1 MTDNIDKE
9 TANDKAAISNK
20 DHTSDSTHKD
30 NVDKG
35 TVGKGNAAKDSAH
48 KSKADGNKIYQE
60 NAFPTMPTISS
71 DSPWLSA
78 YERYGIA
85 ATIDMPDDNTSLL
98 EVFERNFSRYGQ
110 KPAYICMG
118 AEISFKQLDLYS
130 RQIASYLQ
138 SLGLVKGDKVGVMM
152 PNLLQY
158 PVVALGII
166 RAGMVLVNVNPLY
179 TSRELSHQLHDSGTK
194 ALFIVENFAKT
205 YQEAE
210 DKGQVE
216 HVIVCKIGDMLG
228 TIKGPIVNL
237 VARHVKKMIPAYS
250 LPNSVSFKHALNA
263 VSASH
268 YKRPDLSLSDVAL
281 LQYTGGTTGVAKGAM
296 LSHGNLVANMLQISA
311 LMNSAFEDDVDASD
325 VILTA
330 LPLYHVFS
338 FMVSGM
344 YGMYQ
349 GYAGLLIPNPRDLD
363 GLIKEMGKYKPA
375 FIPAVN
381 TLFNGLINK
390 ESFADL
396 DFSNLKA
403 SIGGGMSVLP
413 SVAKKWHKITG
424 LPIVEGYGLSETS
437 PVVAFNPM
445 TIAEFTNKIG
455 IPASSTDMILIDD
468 EGNQVALGD
477 RGEICVKGP
486 QVMIGYQNRP
496 EETAETFTDDGY
508 LKTGDIGIMDE
519 KGFVKIVD
527 RKKDMI
533 LVSGFNVY
541 PNEIEEAMSEHPA
554 VAECGAI
561 GVPNEDRGEEPK
573 LFVVKKGEVTEQ
585 ELLDFGKKQ
594 LTGYKRPRHIQ
605 FVDELPK
612 SNVGKILR
620 KELRKM
626 EGLE

>member
-1 MTDNIDKE
+1 MTDNINKKTTDNSAA
-9 TANDKAAISNK
+9 TDDKANTTN
-20 DHTSDSTHKD
+20 D
-30 NVDKG
+30 V
-35 TVGKGNAAKDSAH
+35 
-48 KSKADGNKIYQE
+48 YQS
-60 NAFPTMPTISS
+60 NAFPTMPTIDS

-78 YERYGIA
+78 YERYSID
-85 ATIDMPDDNTSLL
+85 ATIEMPEDNTSLL
-98 EVFERNFSRYGQ
+98 DVFERNFSRYGQ

-118 AEISFKQLDLYS
+118 SSITFKQLDLYS

-138 SLGLVKGDKVGVMM
+138 SIGLVAGDKVGVMM
-152 PNLLQY
+152 PNVLQY

-179 TSRELSHQLHDSGTK
+179 TSRELSHQLHDSGAK

-216 HVIVCKIGDMLG
+216 HVVVCTIGDMLG
-228 TIKGPIVNL
+228 AVVNL
-237 VARHVKKMIPAYS
+237 VARHVKKMIPAYGI
-250 LPNSVSFKHALNA
+250 PNSVSFKHALNA
-263 VSASH
+263 ESASK
-268 YKRPDLSLSDVAL
+268 YQRPELNLSDVAL

-296 LSHGNLVANMLQISA
+296 LSHGNLVANMLQVSA
-311 LMNSAFEDDVDASD
+311 LMNSAFDDDIDGRD

-338 FMVSGM
+338 FMVCGM
-344 YGMYQ
+344 CSMYQ
-349 GYAGLLIPNPRDLD
+349 GYASLLIPNPRDLD
-363 GLIKEMGKYKPA
+363 GLIKEMAKYKPA

-381 TLFNGLINK
+381 TLFNGLVHKDN
-390 ESFADL
+390 FADL

-413 SVAKKWHKITG
+413 SVAKEWHKITG

-445 TIAEFTNKIG
+445 TIAEFTGKIG
-455 IPASSTDMILIDD
+455 IPAPSTDIVLIDD
-468 EGNQVALGD
+468 DENIVAMGD

-496 EETAETFTDDGY
+496 KETAESFTASGY
-508 LKTGDIGIMDE
+508 FKTGDIGIMDE
-519 KGFVKIVD
+519 KGFIKIVD

-554 VAECGAI
+554 VVECGAI
-561 GVPNEDRGEEPK
+561 GVPNDDRGEEPK
-573 LFVVKKGEVTEQ
+573 LFVVKKGNVTEK
-585 ELLDFGKKQ
+585 ELLEYGKKQ

>member
-1 MTDNIDKE
+1 MTDSTNKE
-9 TANDKAAISNK
+9 AKN
-20 DHTSDSTHKD
+20 H
-30 NVDKG
+30 
-35 TVGKGNAAKDSAH
+35 NAA
-48 KSKADGNKIYQE
+48 ADNQSMVGNT
-60 NAFPTMPTISS
+60 FPTMPTIPS
-71 DSPWLSA
+71 DRPWLDA
-78 YERYGIA
+78 YERYGIN
-85 ATIDMPDDNTSLL
+85 ATIEMPDDETSLL
-98 EVFERNFSRYGQ
+98 EVFERNFRRYGQ

-118 AEISFKQLDLYS
+118 ASITFKQLDLYS

-138 SLGLVKGDKVGVMM
+138 SLGLVKGDKVAVMM
-152 PNLLQY
+152 PNILQY
-158 PVVALGII
+158 PIVMLGII
-166 RAGMVLVNVNPLY
+166 RAGMILVNVNPLY
-179 TSRELSHQLHDSGTK
+179 TSRELSHQLNDSGAK

-210 DKGQVE
+210 DKGQVQ
-216 HVIVCKIGDMLG
+216 HVIVCKLGDMLG
-228 TIKGPIVNL
+228 LVKGTVVNL
-237 VARHVKKMIPAYS
+237 VARHVKKMIPAYR
-250 LPNSVSFKHALNA
+250 LPGSTSFKHALNA
-263 VSASH
+263 VSASK
-268 YKRPDLSLSDVAL
+268 YKRPDLNLSDVAL

-296 LSHGNLVANMLQISA
+296 LSHGNLVANMLQISV
-311 LMNSAFEDDVDASD
+311 LMNSAFDDDVDADD

-338 FMVSGM
+338 FMVCGM

-363 GLIKEMGKYKPA
+363 GLIKEMAKYKPA

-381 TLFNGLINK
+381 TLFNGLVHK
-390 ESFADL
+390 EGFAGL

-413 SVAKKWHKITG
+413 SVAKEWHKITG

-445 TIAEFTNKIG
+445 TISEFTGKIG
-455 IPASSTDMILIDD
+455 IPASSTDIILIDD
-468 EGNQVALGD
+468 DENEVALGD

-496 EETAETFTDDGY
+496 QETAETFTAKGF

-519 KGFVKIVD
+519 KGFIKIVD

-541 PNEIEEAMSEHPA
+541 PNEIEEAMSEHPN
-554 VAECGAI
+554 VVECGAI
-561 GVPNEDRGEEPK
+561 GIPNDERGEDPK

-585 ELLDFGKKQ
+585 ELIDFGKKQ

>member
-1 MTDNIDKE
+1 MTDNINKE
-9 TANDKAAISNK
+9 TTDNNAG
-20 DHTSDSTHKD
+20 TSD
-30 NVDKG
+30 
-35 TVGKGNAAKDSAH
+35 KGNASEY
-48 KSKADGNKIYQE
+48 IYQD
-60 NAFPTMPTISS
+60 NAFPTMPTIAS

-78 YERYGIA
+78 YERYSID
-85 ATIDMPDDNTSLL
+85 ATIEMPEDSTSLL
-98 EVFERNFSRYGQ
+98 DVFERNFNRYGQ
-110 KPAYICMG
+110 KTAYICMG
-118 AEISFKQLDLYS
+118 ASISFKQLDLYS

-158 PVVALGII
+158 PIIALGVI
-166 RAGMVLVNVNPLY
+166 RAGMILVNVNPLY
-179 TSRELSHQLHDSGTK
+179 TSRELSHQLRDSGAK

-205 YQEAE
+205 YQDAE
-210 DKGQVE
+210 DKGQIE
-216 HVIVCKIGDMLG
+216 HVVVCKIGDMLG
-228 TIKGPIVNL
+228 TVKGVVVNL
-237 VARHVKKMIPAYS
+237 VARHIKKMIPPYRI
-250 LPNSVSFKHALNA
+250 PNSVSFKEALGA
-263 VSASH
+263 VSASN
-268 YKRPDLSLSDVAL
+268 YERPELNLSDVAL

-296 LSHGNLVANMLQISA
+296 LSHGNLVANMLQVSA
-311 LMNSAFEDDVDASD
+311 LMNSAFEDDIDSRD

-338 FMVSGM
+338 FMVCGICS
-344 YGMYQ
+344 MYQ
-349 GYAGLLIPNPRDLD
+349 GYTGLLIPNPRDLD
-363 GLIKEMGKYKPA
+363 GLIKEMGKYKPS

-381 TLFNGLINK
+381 TLFNGLVHK
-390 ESFADL
+390 DSFADL

-413 SVAKKWHKITG
+413 SVAKEWHKITG

-445 TIAEFTNKIG
+445 TIAEFTGKIG
-455 IPASSTDMILIDD
+455 IPAPSTDVVLID
-468 EGNQVALGD
+468 EEENVVALGD

-496 EETAETFTDDGY
+496 KETTESFTASGY

-519 KGFVKIVD
+519 KGFIKIVD

-554 VAECGAI
+554 VVECGAI
-561 GVPNEDRGEEPK
+561 GVPNDERGEEPK
-573 LFVVKKGEVTEQ
+573 LFVVKKGDVTEK
-585 ELLDFGKKQ
+585 ELLEYGKKQ

>member
-1 MTDNIDKE
+1 MTDNINKE
-9 TANDKAAISNK
+9 TTDNNAG
-20 DHTSDSTHKD
+20 TSD
-30 NVDKG
+30 
-35 TVGKGNAAKDSAH
+35 KGNASEY
-48 KSKADGNKIYQE
+48 IYQD
-60 NAFPTMPTISS
+60 NAFPTMPTIAS

-78 YERYGIA
+78 YERYSID
-85 ATIDMPDDNTSLL
+85 ATIEMPEDSTSLL
-98 EVFERNFSRYGQ
+98 DVFERNFNRYGQ
-110 KPAYICMG
+110 KTAYICMG
-118 AEISFKQLDLYS
+118 ASISFKQLDLYS

-158 PVVALGII
+158 PIIALGVI
-166 RAGMVLVNVNPLY
+166 RAGMILVNVNPLY
-179 TSRELSHQLHDSGTK
+179 TSRELSHQLHDSGAK

-205 YQEAE
+205 YQDAE
-210 DKGQVE
+210 DKGQIE
-216 HVIVCKIGDMLG
+216 HVVVCKIGDMLG
-228 TIKGPIVNL
+228 TVKGVVVNL
-237 VARHVKKMIPAYS
+237 VARHIKKMIPPYRI
-250 LPNSVSFKHALNA
+250 PNSVSFKEALGA

-268 YKRPDLSLSDVAL
+268 YERPELNLSDVAL

-296 LSHGNLVANMLQISA
+296 LSHGNLVANMLQVNA
-311 LMNSAFEDDVDASD
+311 LMNSAFEDDIDSRD

-338 FMVSGM
+338 FMVCGICS
-344 YGMYQ
+344 MYQ
-349 GYAGLLIPNPRDLD
+349 GYTGLLIPNPRDLD
-363 GLIKEMGKYKPA
+363 GLIKEMGKYKPS

-381 TLFNGLINK
+381 TLFNGLVHK
-390 ESFADL
+390 DSFADL

-413 SVAKKWHKITG
+413 SVAKEWHKITG

-445 TIAEFTNKIG
+445 TIAEFTGKIG
-455 IPASSTDMILIDD
+455 IPAPSTDVVLID
-468 EGNQVALGD
+468 EEENVVALGD

-496 EETAETFTDDGY
+496 KETTESFTASGY

-519 KGFVKIVD
+519 KGFIKIVD

-554 VAECGAI
+554 VVECGAI
-561 GVPNEDRGEEPK
+561 GVPNDERGEEPK
-573 LFVVKKGEVTEQ
+573 VFVVKKGDVTEK
-585 ELLDFGKKQ
+585 ELLEYGKKQ

>member
-1 MTDNIDKE
+1 MTDSTNKE
-9 TANDKAAISNK
+9 TTDHND
-20 DHTSDSTHKD
+20 
-30 NVDKG
+30 
-35 TVGKGNAAKDSAH
+35 AKSAQPM
-48 KSKADGNKIYQE
+48 AETQ
-60 NAFPTMPTISS
+60 AFPTMPTIAS
-71 DSPWLSA
+71 DSPWLNA
-78 YERYGIA
+78 YERYGID

-98 EVFERNFSRYGQ
+98 DVFERNFSRYGQ

-118 AEISFKQLDLYS
+118 ASISFKQLDLYS

-152 PNLLQY
+152 PNILQY

-179 TSRELSHQLHDSGTK
+179 TSRELSHQLRDSGTK

-205 YQEAE
+205 YQEAS
-210 DKGQVE
+210 DKGQVK
-216 HVIVCKIGDMLG
+216 HVVVCKLGDMLG
-228 TIKGPIVNL
+228 TIKGTVVNL

-250 LPNSVSFKHALNA
+250 LPNSVSFKQALSA
-263 VSASH
+263 VSASK
-268 YKRPDLSLSDVAL
+268 YKRPDLNLSDVAL

-311 LMNSAFEDDVDASD
+311 LMNSAFDDDADADD

-338 FMVSGM
+338 FMVCGM

-363 GLIKEMGKYKPA
+363 GLIKEMARYKPA

-381 TLFNGLINK
+381 TLFNGLVHK
-390 ESFADL
+390 DSFAEL

-403 SIGGGMSVLP
+403 AIGGGMSVLP
-413 SVAKKWHKITG
+413 SVAKEWHKITG

-445 TIAEFTNKIG
+445 TIAEFTGKIG
-455 IPASSTDMILIDD
+455 IPASSTDVILIDD
-468 EGNQVALGD
+468 NENEVTLGD

-496 EETAETFTDDGY
+496 DETAETFTASGF

-519 KGFVKIVD
+519 KGFIKIVD

-554 VAECGAI
+554 VVECGAI
-561 GVPNEDRGEEPK
+561 GIPHDQRGEEPK

>member
-1 MTDNIDKE
+1 MTDNINKKTTDNSAA
-9 TANDKAAISNK
+9 TDDKANTTN
-20 DHTSDSTHKD
+20 D
-30 NVDKG
+30 V
-35 TVGKGNAAKDSAH
+35 
-48 KSKADGNKIYQE
+48 YQS
-60 NAFPTMPTISS
+60 NAFPTMPTIDS

-78 YERYGIA
+78 YERYSID
-85 ATIDMPDDNTSLL
+85 ATIEMPEDNTSLL
-98 EVFERNFSRYGQ
+98 DVFERNFSRYGQ

-118 AEISFKQLDLYS
+118 SSITFKQLDLYS

-138 SLGLVKGDKVGVMM
+138 SIGLVAGDKVGVMM
-152 PNLLQY
+152 PNVLQY

-179 TSRELSHQLHDSGTK
+179 TSRELSHQLHDSGAK

-216 HVIVCKIGDMLG
+216 HVVVCTIGDMLG
-228 TIKGPIVNL
+228 TIKGAVVNL
-237 VARHVKKMIPAYS
+237 VARHVKKMIPAYGI
-250 LPNSVSFKHALNA
+250 PNSMSFKHALNA
-263 VSASH
+263 ESASK
-268 YKRPDLSLSDVAL
+268 YQRPELNLSDVAL

-296 LSHGNLVANMLQISA
+296 LSHGNLVANMLQVSA
-311 LMNSAFEDDVDASD
+311 LMNSAFDDDIDGRD

-338 FMVSGM
+338 FMVCGM
-344 YGMYQ
+344 CSMYQ
-349 GYAGLLIPNPRDLD
+349 GYASLLIPNPRDLD
-363 GLIKEMGKYKPA
+363 GLIKEMAKYKPA

-381 TLFNGLINK
+381 TLFNGLVHKDN
-390 ESFADL
+390 FADL

-413 SVAKKWHKITG
+413 SVAKEWHKITG

-445 TIAEFTNKIG
+445 TIAEFTGKIG
-455 IPASSTDMILIDD
+455 IPAPSTDIVLIDD
-468 EGNQVALGD
+468 DENIVAMGD

-496 EETAETFTDDGY
+496 KETAESFTASGY

-519 KGFVKIVD
+519 KGFIKIVD

-554 VAECGAI
+554 VVECGAI
-561 GVPNEDRGEEPK
+561 GVPNDDRGEEPK
-573 LFVVKKGEVTEQ
+573 LFVVKKGNVTEK
-585 ELLDFGKKQ
+585 ELLEYGKKQ

>member
-1 MTDNIDKE
+1 MTDNINKE
-9 TANDKAAISNK
+9 TTDNNAG
-20 DHTSDSTHKD
+20 TSD
-30 NVDKG
+30 
-35 TVGKGNAAKDSAH
+35 KGNASEY
-48 KSKADGNKIYQE
+48 IYQD
-60 NAFPTMPTISS
+60 NAFPTMPSIAS

-78 YERYGIA
+78 YERYSID
-85 ATIDMPDDNTSLL
+85 ATIEMPEDSTSLL
-98 EVFERNFSRYGQ
+98 DVFERNFSRYGQ
-110 KPAYICMG
+110 KTAYICMG
-118 AEISFKQLDLYS
+118 ASISFKQLDLYS

-158 PVVALGII
+158 PIIALGVI
-166 RAGMVLVNVNPLY
+166 RAGMILVNVNPLY
-179 TSRELSHQLHDSGTK
+179 TSRELSHQLHDSGAK

-205 YQEAE
+205 YQDAE
-210 DKGQVE
+210 DKGQIE
-216 HVIVCKIGDMLG
+216 HVVVCKIGDMLG
-228 TIKGPIVNL
+228 TVKGVVVNL
-237 VARHVKKMIPAYS
+237 VARHIKKMIPPYRI
-250 LPNSVSFKHALNA
+250 PNSVSFKDALGA
-263 VSASH
+263 VSASN
-268 YKRPDLSLSDVAL
+268 YERPELNLSDVAL

-296 LSHGNLVANMLQISA
+296 LSHGNLVANMLQVSA
-311 LMNSAFEDDVDASD
+311 LMNSAFEDDIDSRD

-338 FMVSGM
+338 FMVCGICS
-344 YGMYQ
+344 MYQ
-349 GYAGLLIPNPRDLD
+349 GYTGLLIPNPRDLD
-363 GLIKEMGKYKPA
+363 GLIKEMGKYKPS

-381 TLFNGLINK
+381 TLFNGLVHK
-390 ESFADL
+390 DSFSDL

-413 SVAKKWHKITG
+413 SVAKEWHKITG

-445 TIAEFTNKIG
+445 TIAEFTGKIG
-455 IPASSTDMILIDD
+455 IPAPSTDVVLID
-468 EGNQVALGD
+468 EEENVVALGD

-496 EETAETFTDDGY
+496 EETTESFTASGY

-519 KGFVKIVD
+519 KGFIKIVD

-554 VAECGAI
+554 VVECGAI
-561 GVPNEDRGEEPK
+561 GVPNDERGEEPK
-573 LFVVKKGEVTEQ
+573 LFVVKKGDVTEK
-585 ELLDFGKKQ
+585 ELLEYGKKQ

>member
-1 MTDNIDKE
+1 MT
-9 TANDKAAISNK
+9 
-20 DHTSDSTHKD
+20 
-30 NVDKG
+30 
-35 TVGKGNAAKDSAH
+35 
-48 KSKADGNKIYQE
+48 KITE
-60 NAFPTMPTISS
+60 FPIMPTIPSNR
-71 DSPWLSA
+71 PWLDA
-78 YERYGIA
+78 YERYSINSS
-85 ATIDMPDDNTSLL
+85 IDMPEDESSLL
-98 EVFERNFSRYGQ
+98 DIFERNFRRYGK
-110 KPAYICMG
+110 KPAYICMD
-118 AEISFKQLDLYS
+118 ASISYKELDLYS

-138 SLGLVKGDKVGVMM
+138 SLGLVKGNKVGVMM
-152 PNLLQY
+152 PNILQY
-158 PVVALGII
+158 PIVALGII
-166 RAGMVLVNVNPLY
+166 RAGMVLVNVNPMY
-179 TSRELSHQLHDSGTK
+179 TSRELSHQLHDSGAK

-205 YQEAE
+205 YQDAE
-210 DKGQVE
+210 DKGQIQ
-216 HVIVCKIGDMLG
+216 HVIVCNLGDMLG
-228 TIKGPIVNL
+228 MVKGLVVNL
-237 VARHVKKMIPAYS
+237 VARHIKKMIPSYS
-250 LPNSVSFKHALNA
+250 IPDSVGFNHALNA
-263 VSASH
+263 VSASK
-268 YKRPDLSLSDVAL
+268 YQRPDLNLSDVAL

-296 LSHGNLVANMLQISA
+296 LSHGNLVANMLQISE
-311 LMNSAFEDDVDASD
+311 LMNSAFDDDANAND

-338 FMVSGM
+338 FMVCGM

-363 GLIKEMGKYKPA
+363 GLIKEMGKYKPS

-381 TLFNGLINK
+381 TLFNGLVHK
-390 ESFADL
+390 EAFASL

-413 SVAKKWHKITG
+413 SVAKEWHRITG

-445 TIAEFTNKIG
+445 TIAEFTGKIG
-455 IPASSTDMILIDD
+455 IPASSTDVIMIDD
-468 EGNQVALGD
+468 DDNEVSIGE

-496 EETAETFTDDGY
+496 EATAESFTANGY

-519 KGFVKIVD
+519 KGFIKIVD

-533 LVSGFNVY
+533 IVSGFNVY
-541 PNEIEEAMSEHPA
+541 PNEIEEVMSEHPG
-554 VAECGAI
+554 VNECGAI
-561 GVPNEDRGEEPK
+561 GIPNDERGEDPK

-585 ELLDFGKKQ
+585 ELIDFGKKH

>member
-1 MTDNIDKE
+1 MTDNINKE
-9 TANDKAAISNK
+9 TTEN
-20 DHTSDSTHKD
+20 
-30 NVDKG
+30 
-35 TVGKGNAAKDSAH
+35 NAATGG
-48 KSKADGNKIYQE
+48 KADAAGHDYQS
-60 NAFPTMPTISS
+60 NAFPTMPTIAS

-78 YERYGIA
+78 YERYDID
-85 ATIDMPDDNTSLL
+85 ATIEMPEDSTSLL
-98 EVFERNFSRYGQ
+98 DVFERNFSRYGQ
-110 KPAYICMG
+110 KTAYICMG
-118 AEISFKQLDLYS
+118 ASISFKQLDLYS

-158 PVVALGII
+158 PIVALGVI
-166 RAGMVLVNVNPLY
+166 RAGMILVNVNPLY
-179 TSRELSHQLHDSGTK
+179 TSRELSHQLHDSGAK

-205 YQEAE
+205 YQEAQ

-216 HVIVCKIGDMLG
+216 HVIVCTIGDMLG
-228 TIKGPIVNL
+228 MVKGAVVNL
-237 VARHVKKMIPAYS
+237 VARHVKKMIPAYR
-250 LPNSVSFKHALNA
+250 LPNSVSFKHALNEA
-263 VSASH
+263 SASK
-268 YKRPDLSLSDVAL
+268 YQRPELNLSDVAL

-296 LSHGNLVANMLQISA
+296 LSHGNLVANMLQVSA
-311 LMNSAFEDDVDASD
+311 LMNSAFDDDIDGRD

-338 FMVSGM
+338 FMVCGM
-344 YGMYQ
+344 CSMYQ
-349 GYAGLLIPNPRDLD
+349 GYTGLLIPNPRDLD

-381 TLFNGLINK
+381 TLFNGLVHK
-390 ESFADL
+390 DSFADL

-413 SVAKKWHKITG
+413 SVAKEWHKITG

-437 PVVAFNPM
+437 PVVTFNPM
-445 TIAEFTNKIG
+445 TIAEFTGKIG
-455 IPASSTDMILIDD
+455 IPAPSTDIVLIDED
-468 EGNQVALGD
+468 ENVVAMGD

-496 EETAETFTDDGY
+496 EETAESFTASGY

-519 KGFVKIVD
+519 KGFIKIVD

-554 VAECGAI
+554 VVECGAI
-561 GVPNEDRGEEPK
+561 GIPNDDRGEEPK
-573 LFVVKKGEVTEQ
+573 LFVVKKGNVTEQ
-585 ELLDFGKKQ
+585 ELLDYGKKQ

>member
-1 MTDNIDKE
+1 MTDNINKAVADSVSANSNSDKVPKEAQSMAE
-9 TANDKAAISNK
+9 T
-20 DHTSDSTHKD
+20 
-30 NVDKG
+30 
-35 TVGKGNAAKDSAH
+35 
-48 KSKADGNKIYQE
+48 
-60 NAFPTMPTISS
+60 NAFPTMPNIPS
-71 DSPWLSA
+71 DRPWLNA
-78 YERYGIA
+78 YERYGIS

-98 EVFERNFSRYGQ
+98 EVFERNFQRYGR

-118 AEISFKQLDLYS
+118 ASITYKQLDLYS

-158 PVVALGII
+158 PIAALGII
-166 RAGMVLVNVNPLY
+166 RAGMILVNINPLY
-179 TSRELSHQLHDSGTK
+179 TSRELSHQLDDSGTK

-205 YQEAE
+205 YQEAKS
-210 DKGQVE
+210 KGQVE
-216 HVIVCKIGDMLG
+216 QVIVCNLGDMLG
-228 TIKGPIVNL
+228 LVKGTVVNL
-237 VARHVKKMIPAYS
+237 VARHIKKIIPSYS
-250 LPNSVSFKHALNA
+250 LPSSISFKQALNA
-263 VSASH
+263 VSASK
-268 YKRPDLSLSDVAL
+268 YKCPDLNLSDVAL

-296 LSHGNLVANMLQISA
+296 LSHGNLIANMLQIGA
-311 LMNSAFEDDVDASD
+311 VINSAFEDDANAED

-338 FMVSGM
+338 FMVCGM

-363 GLIKEMGKYKPA
+363 GLIKEMGKYKPSI
-375 FIPAVN
+375 IPAVN
-381 TLFNGLINK
+381 TLFNGLVHK
-390 ESFADL
+390 DSFAQL

-403 SIGGGMSVLP
+403 AIGGGTSVLP
-413 SVAKKWHKITG
+413 SVAKDWHKITG

-455 IPASSTDMILIDD
+455 IPASSTDVVLIDD
-468 EGNQVALGD
+468 DENEVATGE

-496 EETAETFTDDGY
+496 EETAETFTAHGY

-519 KGFVKIVD
+519 KGFIKIVD

-541 PNEIEEAMSEHPA
+541 PNEIEEIMTEHPA
-554 VAECGAI
+554 VKECGAI
-561 GVPNEDRGEEPK
+561 GIPSEKRGEDPK
-573 LFVVKKGEVTEQ
+573 IFVVKKGEVTEQ
-585 ELLDFGKKQ
+585 ELLDFGKKNF
-594 LTGYKRPRHIQ
+594 TGYKRPRHVQ

-626 EGLE
+626 EGLD

>member
-1 MTDNIDKE
+1 MTDNINKE
-9 TANDKAAISNK
+9 TTEN
-20 DHTSDSTHKD
+20 
-30 NVDKG
+30 
-35 TVGKGNAAKDSAH
+35 NAATDG
-48 KSKADGNKIYQE
+48 KADAASNAYQS
-60 NAFPTMPTISS
+60 NAFPTMPTIAS

-78 YERYGIA
+78 YERYDID
-85 ATIDMPDDNTSLL
+85 ATIEMPEDSTSLL
-98 EVFERNFSRYGQ
+98 DVFERNFSRYGQ
-110 KPAYICMG
+110 KTAYICMG
-118 AEISFKQLDLYS
+118 ASISFKQLDLYS

-158 PVVALGII
+158 PIVALGVI
-166 RAGMVLVNVNPLY
+166 RAGMILVNVNPLY
-179 TSRELSHQLHDSGTK
+179 TSRELSHQLHDSGAK

-205 YQEAE
+205 YQDAE

-228 TIKGPIVNL
+228 TIKGTVVNL
-237 VARHVKKMIPAYS
+237 VARHIKKMIPAYR
-250 LPNSVSFKHALNA
+250 LPNSVSFKHALNEA
-263 VSASH
+263 SASK
-268 YKRPDLSLSDVAL
+268 YQRPELNLSDVAL

-296 LSHGNLVANMLQISA
+296 LSHGNLVANMLQVSA
-311 LMNSAFEDDVDASD
+311 LMNSAFDDDIDGRD

-338 FMVSGM
+338 FMVCGM
-344 YGMYQ
+344 CSMYQ

-381 TLFNGLINK
+381 TLFNGLVHK
-390 ESFADL
+390 DSFADL

-413 SVAKKWHKITG
+413 SVAKEWHKITG

-437 PVVAFNPM
+437 PVVTFNPM
-445 TIAEFTNKIG
+445 TIAEFTGKIG
-455 IPASSTDMILIDD
+455 IPAPSTDIVLIDED
-468 EGNQVALGD
+468 ENVVAMGD

-496 EETAETFTDDGY
+496 EETAESFTASGY

-519 KGFVKIVD
+519 KGFIKIVD

-554 VAECGAI
+554 VVECGAI
-561 GVPNEDRGEEPK
+561 GIPNDDRGEEPK
-573 LFVVKKGEVTEQ
+573 LFVVKKGDVTEQ
-585 ELLDFGKKQ
+585 ELLDYGKKQ

>member
-1 MTDNIDKE
+1 MTDTIKRESTDQPVANHAQS
-9 TANDKAAISNK
+9 TAD
-20 DHTSDSTHKD
+20 T
-30 NVDKG
+30 
-35 TVGKGNAAKDSAH
+35 
-48 KSKADGNKIYQE
+48 
-60 NAFPTMPTISS
+60 NAFPTMPAIAGN
-71 DSPWLSA
+71 SPWLST
-78 YERYGIA
+78 YEKYGIDA
-85 ATIDMPDDNTSLL
+85 SIDMPDDSTSLL
-98 EVFERNFSRYGQ
+98 DVFERNFSRYGQ

-118 AEISFKQLDLYS
+118 ASISFKQLDLYS

-138 SLGLVKGDKVGVMM
+138 SLGLVKGDKIGVMM
-152 PNLLQY
+152 PNVLQY
-158 PVVALGII
+158 PIVMLGII
-166 RAGMVLVNVNPLY
+166 RAGMILVNVNPLY
-179 TSRELSHQLHDSGTK
+179 TSRELSHQLQDSGAT

-205 YQEAE
+205 YEDAE
-210 DKGQVE
+210 SKGQVK
-216 HVIVCKIGDMLG
+216 HVIVCKLGDMLG
-228 TIKGPIVNL
+228 LVKGSIVNL
-237 VARHVKKMIPAYS
+237 VARHVKKMIPAYR
-250 LPNSVSFKHALNA
+250 LPESTSFKQALNA
-263 VSASH
+263 VSASK
-268 YKRPDLSLSDVAL
+268 YKRPDLNLSDVAL

-296 LSHGNLVANMLQISA
+296 LSHGNLVANMLQISV
-311 LMNSAFEDDVDASD
+311 LMNSAFDDDVDAND

-338 FMVSGM
+338 FMVCGM

-363 GLIKEMGKYKPA
+363 GLIKEMGKYKPS

-381 TLFNGLINK
+381 TLFNGLVHK
-390 ESFADL
+390 EGFADL

-413 SVAKKWHKITG
+413 SVAKEWHKITG

-445 TIAEFTNKIG
+445 TIAEFTGKIG
-455 IPASSTDMILIDD
+455 IPASSTDIILIDD
-468 EGNQVALGD
+468 EENEVALGD

-496 EETAETFTDDGY
+496 EETAETFTASGY

-519 KGFVKIVD
+519 KGFIKIVD

-541 PNEIEEAMSEHPA
+541 PNEIEEVMSEHPG
-554 VAECGAI
+554 VLECGAI
-561 GVPNEDRGEEPK
+561 GIPNDDRGEDPK

-585 ELLDFGKKQ
+585 ELLDFGKKN

>member
-1 MTDNIDKE
+1 MTDNINKE
-9 TANDKAAISNK
+9 TTDNNAG
-20 DHTSDSTHKD
+20 TSD
-30 NVDKG
+30 
-35 TVGKGNAAKDSAH
+35 KGNASEY
-48 KSKADGNKIYQE
+48 IYQD
-60 NAFPTMPTISS
+60 NAFPTMPTIAS

-78 YERYGIA
+78 YERYSID
-85 ATIDMPDDNTSLL
+85 ATIEMPEDSTSLL
-98 EVFERNFSRYGQ
+98 DVFERNFNRYGQ
-110 KPAYICMG
+110 KTAYICMG
-118 AEISFKQLDLYS
+118 ASISFKQLDLYS

-138 SLGLVKGDKVGVMM
+138 SLGLVKGDKIGVMM

-158 PVVALGII
+158 PIIALGVI
-166 RAGMVLVNVNPLY
+166 RAGMILVNVNPLY
-179 TSRELSHQLHDSGTK
+179 TSRELSHQLHDSGAK

-205 YQEAE
+205 YQDAE
-210 DKGQVE
+210 DKGQIE
-216 HVIVCKIGDMLG
+216 HVVVCKIGDMLG
-228 TIKGPIVNL
+228 TVKGVVVNL
-237 VARHVKKMIPAYS
+237 VARHIKKMIPPYRI
-250 LPNSVSFKHALNA
+250 PNSVSFKEALGA

-268 YKRPDLSLSDVAL
+268 YERPELNLSDVAL

-296 LSHGNLVANMLQISA
+296 LSHGNLVANMLQVNA
-311 LMNSAFEDDVDASD
+311 LMNSAFEDDIDSRD
-325 VILTA
+325 IILTA

-338 FMVSGM
+338 FMVCGICS
-344 YGMYQ
+344 MYQ
-349 GYAGLLIPNPRDLD
+349 GYTGLLIPNPRDLD
-363 GLIKEMGKYKPA
+363 GLIKEMGKYKPS

-381 TLFNGLINK
+381 TLFNGLVHK
-390 ESFADL
+390 DSFADL

-413 SVAKKWHKITG
+413 SVAKEWHKITG

-445 TIAEFTNKIG
+445 TIAEFTGKIG
-455 IPASSTDMILIDD
+455 IPAPSTDVVLID
-468 EGNQVALGD
+468 EEENVVALGD

-496 EETAETFTDDGY
+496 KETTESFTASGY

-519 KGFVKIVD
+519 KGFIKIVD

-554 VAECGAI
+554 VVECGAI
-561 GVPNEDRGEEPK
+561 GVPNDERGEEPK
-573 LFVVKKGEVTEQ
+573 VFVVKKGDVTEK
-585 ELLDFGKKQ
+585 ELLEYGKKQ

>member
-1 MTDNIDKE
+1 MTNHTDNQN
-9 TANDKAAISNK
+9 ANQKAA
-20 DHTSDSTHKD
+20 D
-30 NVDKG
+30 DK
-35 TVGKGNAAKDSAH
+35 TTKNTQAKP
-48 KSKADGNKIYQE
+48 KTTQ
-60 NAFPTMPTISS
+60 FPNMPTIPS
-71 DSPWLSA
+71 DRPWLSA
-78 YERYGIA
+78 YERYGID
-85 ATIDMPDDNTSLL
+85 ATIDMPEDDTSMI
-98 EVFERNFSRYGQ
+98 EVFERNFRRYGQ
-110 KPAYICMG
+110 KTAYICMG
-118 AEISFKQLDLYS
+118 ASITFKQLDRYS

-152 PNLLQY
+152 PNILQY
-158 PVVALGII
+158 PIVALGII
-166 RAGMVLVNVNPLY
+166 RAGMVLVNINPLY
-179 TSRELSHQLHDSGTK
+179 TSRELSHQLHDSGAK
-194 ALFIVENFAKT
+194 AIFIVENFAKT

-210 DKGQVE
+210 DKGKVE
-216 HVIVCKIGDMLG
+216 HVVVCKIGDMLG
-228 TIKGPIVNL
+228 SIKGRVVNL
-237 VARHVKKMIPAYS
+237 VARHIKKMIPAYH
-250 LPNSVSFKHALNA
+250 LPNSVSFKDALNA
-263 VSASH
+263 VSASQ
-268 YKRPDLSLSDVAL
+268 YKRPNLNLSDVAL

-296 LSHGNLVANMLQISA
+296 LSHGNLVANMLQISV
-311 LMNSAFEDDVDASD
+311 LINSAFEDDVSSDD

-338 FMVSGM
+338 FMVCGM

-349 GYAGLLIPNPRDLD
+349 GYTGLLIPNPRDLD
-363 GLIKEMGKYKPA
+363 GLIKEMGKYKLT

-381 TLFNGLINK
+381 TLFNGLVNN
-390 ESFADL
+390 ERFAEL

-413 SVAKKWHKITG
+413 SVAKEWHEITG

-445 TIAEFTNKIG
+445 TIAEFTGKIG
-455 IPASSTDMILIDD
+455 IPASSTDIVLIDD
-468 EGNQVALGD
+468 EENEVDIGA

-496 EETAETFTDDGY
+496 DETAQTFTASGY

-519 KGFVKIVD
+519 KGFIKIVD

-533 LVSGFNVY
+533 IVSGFNVY
-541 PNEIEEAMSEHPA
+541 PNEIEEVMTEHPA
-554 VAECGAI
+554 VNECGAI
-561 GVPNEDRGEEPK
+561 GVPSDERGEDPK
-573 LFVVKKGEVTEQ
+573 LFVVKKGEVTEE
-585 ELLDFGKKQ
+585 ELLDYGKKH

>member
-1 MTDNIDKE
+1 MTDNINKE
-9 TANDKAAISNK
+9 TTDNNAG
-20 DHTSDSTHKD
+20 TSD
-30 NVDKG
+30 
-35 TVGKGNAAKDSAH
+35 KGNASEY
-48 KSKADGNKIYQE
+48 IYQD
-60 NAFPTMPTISS
+60 NAFPTMPTIAS

-78 YERYGIA
+78 YERYSID
-85 ATIDMPDDNTSLL
+85 ATIEMPEDSTSLL
-98 EVFERNFSRYGQ
+98 DVFERNFNRYGQ
-110 KPAYICMG
+110 KTAYICMG
-118 AEISFKQLDLYS
+118 ASISFKQLDLYS

-158 PVVALGII
+158 PIIALGVI
-166 RAGMVLVNVNPLY
+166 RAGMILVNVNPLY
-179 TSRELSHQLHDSGTK
+179 TSRELSHQLHDSGAK

-205 YQEAE
+205 YQDAE
-210 DKGQVE
+210 DKGQIE
-216 HVIVCKIGDMLG
+216 HVVVCKIGDMLG
-228 TIKGPIVNL
+228 TVKGVVVNL
-237 VARHVKKMIPAYS
+237 VARHIKKMIPPYRI
-250 LPNSVSFKHALNA
+250 PNSVSFKEALGA
-263 VSASH
+263 VSASN
-268 YKRPDLSLSDVAL
+268 YERPELNLSDVAL

-296 LSHGNLVANMLQISA
+296 LSHGNLVANMLQVSA
-311 LMNSAFEDDVDASD
+311 LMNSAFEDDIDSRD

-338 FMVSGM
+338 FMVCGICS
-344 YGMYQ
+344 MYQ
-349 GYAGLLIPNPRDLD
+349 GYTGLLIPNPRDLD
-363 GLIKEMGKYKPA
+363 GLIKEMGKYKPS

-381 TLFNGLINK
+381 TLFNGLVHND
-390 ESFADL
+390 SFADL

-413 SVAKKWHKITG
+413 SVAKEWHKITG

-445 TIAEFTNKIG
+445 TIAEFTGKIG
-455 IPASSTDMILIDD
+455 IPAPSTDVVLID
-468 EGNQVALGD
+468 EEENVVALGD

-496 EETAETFTDDGY
+496 KETTESFTASGY

-519 KGFVKIVD
+519 KGFIKIVD

-554 VAECGAI
+554 VVECGAI
-561 GVPNEDRGEEPK
+561 GVPNDERGEEPK
-573 LFVVKKGEVTEQ
+573 LFVVKKGDVTEK
-585 ELLDFGKKQ
+585 ELLEYGKKQ

>member
-1 MTDNIDKE
+1 MTDNINKE
-9 TANDKAAISNK
+9 TTDNNAG
-20 DHTSDSTHKD
+20 TSD
-30 NVDKG
+30 
-35 TVGKGNAAKDSAH
+35 KGNASEY
-48 KSKADGNKIYQE
+48 IYQD
-60 NAFPTMPTISS
+60 NAFPTMPTIAS

-78 YERYGIA
+78 YERYSID
-85 ATIDMPDDNTSLL
+85 ATIEMPEDSTSLL
-98 EVFERNFSRYGQ
+98 DVFERNFNRYGQ
-110 KPAYICMG
+110 KTAYICMG
-118 AEISFKQLDLYS
+118 ASISFKQLDLYS

-138 SLGLVKGDKVGVMM
+138 SLGLVKGDKIGVMM

-158 PVVALGII
+158 PIIALGVI
-166 RAGMVLVNVNPLY
+166 RAGMILVNVNPLY
-179 TSRELSHQLHDSGTK
+179 TSRELSHQLHDSGAK

-205 YQEAE
+205 YQDAE
-210 DKGQVE
+210 DKGQIE
-216 HVIVCKIGDMLG
+216 HVVVCKIGDMLG
-228 TIKGPIVNL
+228 TVKGVVVNL
-237 VARHVKKMIPAYS
+237 VARHIKKMIPPYRI
-250 LPNSVSFKHALNA
+250 PNSVSFKEALGA

-268 YKRPDLSLSDVAL
+268 YERPELNLSDVAL

-296 LSHGNLVANMLQISA
+296 LSHGNLVANMLQVSA
-311 LMNSAFEDDVDASD
+311 LMNSAFEDDIDSRD
-325 VILTA
+325 IILTA

-338 FMVSGM
+338 FMVCGICS
-344 YGMYQ
+344 MYQ
-349 GYAGLLIPNPRDLD
+349 GYTGLLIPNPRDLD
-363 GLIKEMGKYKPA
+363 GLIKEMGKYKPS

-381 TLFNGLINK
+381 TLFNGLVHK
-390 ESFADL
+390 DSFADL

-413 SVAKKWHKITG
+413 SVAKEWHKITG

-437 PVVAFNPM
+437 PIVAFNPM
-445 TIAEFTNKIG
+445 TIAEFTGKIG
-455 IPASSTDMILIDD
+455 IPAPSTDVVLID
-468 EGNQVALGD
+468 EEENVVALGD

-496 EETAETFTDDGY
+496 KETTESFTASGY

-519 KGFVKIVD
+519 KGFIKIVD

-554 VAECGAI
+554 VVECGAI
-561 GVPNEDRGEEPK
+561 GVPNDERGEEPK
-573 LFVVKKGEVTEQ
+573 LFVVKKGDVTEK
-585 ELLDFGKKQ
+585 ELLEYGKKQ

>member
-1 MTDNIDKE
+1 MTDNINKE
-9 TANDKAAISNK
+9 TTDNNAG
-20 DHTSDSTHKD
+20 TSD
-30 NVDKG
+30 
-35 TVGKGNAAKDSAH
+35 KGNASEY
-48 KSKADGNKIYQE
+48 IYQD
-60 NAFPTMPTISS
+60 NAFPTMPTIAS

-78 YERYGIA
+78 YERYSID
-85 ATIDMPDDNTSLL
+85 ATIEMPEDSTSLL
-98 EVFERNFSRYGQ
+98 DVFERNFNRYGQ
-110 KPAYICMG
+110 KTAYICMG
-118 AEISFKQLDLYS
+118 ASISFKQLDLYS

-158 PVVALGII
+158 PIIALGVI
-166 RAGMVLVNVNPLY
+166 RAGMILVNVNPLY
-179 TSRELSHQLHDSGTK
+179 TSRELSHQLHDSGAK

-205 YQEAE
+205 YQDAE
-210 DKGQVE
+210 DKGQIE
-216 HVIVCKIGDMLG
+216 HVVVCKIGDMLG
-228 TIKGPIVNL
+228 TVKGVVVNL
-237 VARHVKKMIPAYS
+237 VARHIKKMIPPYRI
-250 LPNSVSFKHALNA
+250 PNSVSFKEALGA
-263 VSASH
+263 VSASN
-268 YKRPDLSLSDVAL
+268 YERPELNLSDVAL

-296 LSHGNLVANMLQISA
+296 LSHGNLVANMLQVSA
-311 LMNSAFEDDVDASD
+311 LMNSAFEDDIDSRD

-338 FMVSGM
+338 FMVCGICS
-344 YGMYQ
+344 MYQ
-349 GYAGLLIPNPRDLD
+349 GYTGLLIPNPRDLD
-363 GLIKEMGKYKPA
+363 GLIKEMGKYKPS

-381 TLFNGLINK
+381 TLFNGLVHK
-390 ESFADL
+390 DSFADL

-413 SVAKKWHKITG
+413 SVAKEWHKITG

-445 TIAEFTNKIG
+445 TIAEFTGKIG
-455 IPASSTDMILIDD
+455 IPAPSTDVVLID
-468 EGNQVALGD
+468 EEENVVALGD

-496 EETAETFTDDGY
+496 KETTESFTASGY

-519 KGFVKIVD
+519 KGFIKIVD

-554 VAECGAI
+554 VVECGAI
-561 GVPNEDRGEEPK
+561 GVPNDERGEEPK
-573 LFVVKKGEVTEQ
+573 LFVVKKGDVTEK
-585 ELLDFGKKQ
+585 ELLEYGKKQ

>member
-1 MTDNIDKE
+1 MTDSINKE
-9 TANDKAAISNK
+9 TSN
-20 DHTSDSTHKD
+20 H
-30 NVDKG
+30 
-35 TVGKGNAAKDSAH
+35 NAA
-48 KSKADGNKIYQE
+48 GNTQSIVE
-60 NAFPTMPTISS
+60 NAFPTMPTIDS
-71 DSPWLSA
+71 DSPWLST
-78 YERYGIA
+78 YERYGIEPN
-85 ATIDMPDDNTSLL
+85 IDMPDDSTSLL
-98 EVFERNFSRYGQ
+98 EVFERNSSRYGQ

-118 AEISFKQLDLYS
+118 ASITFKQLDLYS

-152 PNLLQY
+152 PNILQY
-158 PVVALGII
+158 PIVMLGII
-166 RAGMVLVNVNPLY
+166 RAGMILVNVNPLY
-179 TSRELSHQLHDSGTK
+179 TSRELSHQLHDSGAK

-205 YQEAE
+205 YQDAE
-210 DKGQVE
+210 DKGQVK
-216 HVIVCKIGDMLG
+216 HVIVCKLGDMLG
-228 TIKGPIVNL
+228 LVKGTVVNL
-237 VARHVKKMIPAYS
+237 VARHVKKMIPAYR
-250 LPNSVSFKHALNA
+250 LPESTSFKHALNA
-263 VSASH
+263 VSASK
-268 YKRPDLSLSDVAL
+268 YKRPDLNLSDVAL

-311 LMNSAFEDDVDASD
+311 LMDSAFEDDIDATD
-325 VILTA
+325 VLLTA

-338 FMVSGM
+338 FMVCGM
-344 YGMYQ
+344 YSMYQ
-349 GYAGLLIPNPRDLD
+349 GCAGLLIPNPRDLD

-375 FIPAVN
+375 YIPAVN
-381 TLFNGLINK
+381 TLFNGLVHK
-390 ESFADL
+390 EGFADL

-413 SVAKKWHKITG
+413 SVAKEWHKITG

-445 TIAEFTNKIG
+445 TISEFTGKIG
-455 IPASSTDMILIDD
+455 IPASSTDVILIDEED
-468 EGNQVALGD
+468 NEVALGD

-496 EETAETFTDDGY
+496 EETAEAFTASGH

-519 KGFVKIVD
+519 KGFIKIVD

-541 PNEIEEAMSEHPA
+541 PNEIEEVMSEHPA
-554 VAECGAI
+554 VLECGAI
-561 GVPNEDRGEEPK
+561 GIPNDERGEDPK
-573 LFVVKKGEVTEQ
+573 LFVVKKGDVTEQ

>member
-1 MTDNIDKE
+1 MTDSTNKE
-9 TANDKAAISNK
+9 AKN
-20 DHTSDSTHKD
+20 H
-30 NVDKG
+30 
-35 TVGKGNAAKDSAH
+35 NAA
-48 KSKADGNKIYQE
+48 ADNQSMVE
-60 NAFPTMPTISS
+60 NTFPTMPTIDS
-71 DSPWLSA
+71 DSPWLGA
-78 YERYGIA
+78 YERYGIN
-85 ATIDMPDDNTSLL
+85 ATIDMPEDNTSLL

-118 AEISFKQLDLYS
+118 SSITFKQLDLYS

-138 SLGLVKGDKVGVMM
+138 SLGLVKGDKVAVMM
-152 PNLLQY
+152 PNILQY
-158 PVVALGII
+158 PIVMLGII
-166 RAGMVLVNVNPLY
+166 RAGMILVNVNPLY
-179 TSRELSHQLHDSGTK
+179 TSRELSHQLNDSGAK

-205 YQEAE
+205 YQDAE

-216 HVIVCKIGDMLG
+216 HVIVCKLGDMLG
-228 TIKGPIVNL
+228 LVKGTVVNL
-237 VARHVKKMIPAYS
+237 VARHVKKMIPAYR
-250 LPNSVSFKHALNA
+250 LPGSTSFKQALNA
-263 VSASH
+263 VSASK
-268 YKRPDLSLSDVAL
+268 YKRPDLNLSDVAL

-296 LSHGNLVANMLQISA
+296 LSHGNLVANMLQISV
-311 LMNSAFEDDVDASD
+311 LMNSAFDDDVDAND

-338 FMVSGM
+338 FMVCGM

-363 GLIKEMGKYKPA
+363 GLIKEMAKYKPA

-381 TLFNGLINK
+381 TLFNGLVHK
-390 ESFADL
+390 EGFADL

-413 SVAKKWHKITG
+413 SVAKEWHKITG

-445 TIAEFTNKIG
+445 TISEFTGKIG
-455 IPASSTDMILIDD
+455 IPASSTDIILIDD
-468 EGNQVALGD
+468 DENEVALGD

-496 EETAETFTDDGY
+496 RETAETFTANGF

-519 KGFVKIVD
+519 KGFIKIVD

-541 PNEIEEAMSEHPA
+541 PNEIEEAMSEHPN
-554 VAECGAI
+554 VVECGAI
-561 GVPNEDRGEEPK
+561 GIPNDERGEDPK

-585 ELLDFGKKQ
+585 ELIDFGKKQ

>member
-1 MTDNIDKE
+1 MTDNINKE
-9 TANDKAAISNK
+9 TTDNNAG
-20 DHTSDSTHKD
+20 TSD
-30 NVDKG
+30 
-35 TVGKGNAAKDSAH
+35 KGNASEY
-48 KSKADGNKIYQE
+48 IYQD
-60 NAFPTMPTISS
+60 NAFPTMPTIAS

-78 YERYGIA
+78 YERYSID
-85 ATIDMPDDNTSLL
+85 ATIEMPEDSTSLL
-98 EVFERNFSRYGQ
+98 DVFERNFNRYGQ
-110 KPAYICMG
+110 KTAYICMG
-118 AEISFKQLDLYS
+118 ASISFKQLDLYS

-158 PVVALGII
+158 PIIALGVI
-166 RAGMVLVNVNPLY
+166 RAGMILVNVNPLY
-179 TSRELSHQLHDSGTK
+179 TSRELSHQLHDSGAK

-205 YQEAE
+205 YQDAE
-210 DKGQVE
+210 DKGQIE
-216 HVIVCKIGDMLG
+216 HVVVCKIGDMLG
-228 TIKGPIVNL
+228 TVKGVVVNL
-237 VARHVKKMIPAYS
+237 VARHIKKMIPPYRI
-250 LPNSVSFKHALNA
+250 PNSVSFKEALGA

-268 YKRPDLSLSDVAL
+268 YERPELNLSDVAL

-296 LSHGNLVANMLQISA
+296 LSHGNLVANMLQVNA
-311 LMNSAFEDDVDASD
+311 LMNSAFEDDIDSRD

-338 FMVSGM
+338 FMVCGM
-344 YGMYQ
+344 CSMYQ
-349 GYAGLLIPNPRDLD
+349 GYTGLLIPNPRDLD
-363 GLIKEMGKYKPA
+363 GLIKEMGKYKPS

-381 TLFNGLINK
+381 TLFNGLVHK
-390 ESFADL
+390 DSFADL

-413 SVAKKWHKITG
+413 SVAKEWHKITG

-445 TIAEFTNKIG
+445 TIAEFTGKIG
-455 IPASSTDMILIDD
+455 IPAPSTDVVLID
-468 EGNQVALGD
+468 EEENVVALGD

-496 EETAETFTDDGY
+496 KETTESFTASGY

-519 KGFVKIVD
+519 KGFIKIVD

-554 VAECGAI
+554 VVECGAI
-561 GVPNEDRGEEPK
+561 GVPNDERGEEPK
-573 LFVVKKGEVTEQ
+573 LFVVKKGDVTEK
-585 ELLDFGKKQ
+585 ELLEYGKKQ

>member
-1 MTDNIDKE
+1 MTDNINKE
-9 TANDKAAISNK
+9 TTDNNAG
-20 DHTSDSTHKD
+20 TSD
-30 NVDKG
+30 
-35 TVGKGNAAKDSAH
+35 KGNASEY
-48 KSKADGNKIYQE
+48 IYQD
-60 NAFPTMPTISS
+60 NAFPTMPTIAS

-78 YERYGIA
+78 YERYSID
-85 ATIDMPDDNTSLL
+85 ATIEMPEDSTSLL
-98 EVFERNFSRYGQ
+98 DVFERNFNRYGQ
-110 KPAYICMG
+110 KTAYICMG
-118 AEISFKQLDLYS
+118 ASISFKQLDLYS

-158 PVVALGII
+158 PIIALGVI
-166 RAGMVLVNVNPLY
+166 RAGMILVNVNPLY
-179 TSRELSHQLHDSGTK
+179 TSRELSHQLRDSGAK

-205 YQEAE
+205 YQDAE
-210 DKGQVE
+210 DKGQIE
-216 HVIVCKIGDMLG
+216 HVVVCKIGDMLG
-228 TIKGPIVNL
+228 TVKGVVVNL
-237 VARHVKKMIPAYS
+237 VARHIKKMIPPYRI
-250 LPNSVSFKHALNA
+250 PNSVSFKEALGA

-268 YKRPDLSLSDVAL
+268 YERPELNLSDVAL

-296 LSHGNLVANMLQISA
+296 LSHGNLVANMLQVSA
-311 LMNSAFEDDVDASD
+311 LMNSAFEDDIDSRD

-338 FMVSGM
+338 FMVCGM
-344 YGMYQ
+344 CSMYQ
-349 GYAGLLIPNPRDLD
+349 GYTGLLIPNPRDLD
-363 GLIKEMGKYKPA
+363 GLIKEMGKYKPS

-381 TLFNGLINK
+381 TLFNGLVHK
-390 ESFADL
+390 DSFADL

-413 SVAKKWHKITG
+413 SVAKEWHKITG

-445 TIAEFTNKIG
+445 TIAEFTGKIG
-455 IPASSTDMILIDD
+455 IPAPSTDVVLID
-468 EGNQVALGD
+468 EEENVVALGD

-496 EETAETFTDDGY
+496 KETTESFTASGY

-519 KGFVKIVD
+519 KGFIKIVD

-554 VAECGAI
+554 VVECGAI
-561 GVPNEDRGEEPK
+561 GVPNDERGEEPK
-573 LFVVKKGEVTEQ
+573 LFVVKKGDVTEK
-585 ELLDFGKKQ
+585 ELLEYGKKQ

>member
-1 MTDNIDKE
+1 MTDDTNKNI
-9 TANDKAAISNK
+9 K
-20 DHTSDSTHKD
+20 DHKTSKHQE
-30 NVDKG
+30 
-35 TVGKGNAAKDSAH
+35 GNTPKKPQAKKQSD
-48 KSKADGNKIYQE
+48 D
-60 NAFPTMPTISS
+60 FPNMPHIPS
-71 DSPWLSA
+71 DRPWLQA
-78 YERYGIA
+78 YERYNID
-85 ATIDMPDDNTSLL
+85 ATIDMPDDNSSLL
-98 EVFERNFSRYGQ
+98 EVFERNFRRYGQ
-110 KPAYICMG
+110 KSAYICMG
-118 AEISFKQLDLYS
+118 ASISFKQLDLYS

-138 SLGLVKGDKVGVMM
+138 SLGLSKGDKVAVMM
-152 PNLLQY
+152 PNVLQY
-158 PVVALGII
+158 PIVALGVI

-179 TSRELSHQLHDSGTK
+179 TSRELSHQLQDSGAK
-194 ALFIVENFAKT
+194 AIFIVENFAKT
-205 YQEAE
+205 YQDTE

-216 HVIVCKIGDMLG
+216 QVILCKLGDMLG
-228 TIKGPIVNL
+228 TVKGAVVNV
-237 VARHVKKMIPAYS
+237 VARYVKKLIPAYK
-250 LPNSVSFKHALNA
+250 LPDSISFKQALNSI
-263 VSASH
+263 SASK
-268 YKRPDLSLSDVAL
+268 YRRPDLNLSDVAL

-296 LSHGNLVANMLQISA
+296 LSHGNLIANMLQISV
-311 LMNSAFEDDVDASD
+311 LMASAFDDDANSKD

-338 FMVSGM
+338 FMVCGM

-349 GYAGLLIPNPRDLD
+349 GYTGLLIPNPRDLE
-363 GLIKEMGKYKPA
+363 GLVKEMSKYKPS

-381 TLFNGLINK
+381 TLFNGLVHQ
-390 ESFADL
+390 EGFAEL

-413 SVAKKWHKITG
+413 SVAKEWHNITG

-445 TIAEFTNKIG
+445 TIAKFTGKIG
-455 IPASSTDMILIDD
+455 IPASSTDVVLIDD
-468 EGNQVALGD
+468 DGNEVSIGD

-496 EETAETFTDDGY
+496 DETAETFTDSGY

-519 KGFVKIVD
+519 KGFIKIVD

-541 PNEIEEAMSEHPA
+541 PNEIEEVMSEHPA
-554 VAECGAI
+554 VKECGAI
-561 GVPNEDRGEEPK
+561 GIPNDERGEDPK
-573 LFVVKKGEVTEQ
+573 IFVVKKGNVTEQ
-585 ELLDFGKKQ
+585 ELLDYGKKQ
-594 LTGYKRPRHIQ
+594 LTGYKRPRHVQ

>member
-1 MTDNIDKE
+1 MTDNINKE
-9 TANDKAAISNK
+9 TTDNNAG
-20 DHTSDSTHKD
+20 TSD
-30 NVDKG
+30 
-35 TVGKGNAAKDSAH
+35 KGNASEY
-48 KSKADGNKIYQE
+48 IYQD
-60 NAFPTMPTISS
+60 NAFPTMPTIAS

-78 YERYGIA
+78 YERYSID
-85 ATIDMPDDNTSLL
+85 ATIEMPEDSTSLL
-98 EVFERNFSRYGQ
+98 DVFERNFNRYGQ
-110 KPAYICMG
+110 KTAYICMG
-118 AEISFKQLDLYS
+118 ASISFKQLDLYS

-158 PVVALGII
+158 PIIALGVI
-166 RAGMVLVNVNPLY
+166 RAGMILVNVNPLY
-179 TSRELSHQLHDSGTK
+179 TSRELSHQLRDSGAK

-205 YQEAE
+205 YQDAE
-210 DKGQVE
+210 DKGQIE
-216 HVIVCKIGDMLG
+216 HVVVCKIGDMLG
-228 TIKGPIVNL
+228 TVKGVVVNL
-237 VARHVKKMIPAYS
+237 VARHIKKMIPPYRI
-250 LPNSVSFKHALNA
+250 PNSVSFKEALGA

-268 YKRPDLSLSDVAL
+268 YERPELNLSDVAL

-296 LSHGNLVANMLQISA
+296 LSHGNLVANMLQVSA
-311 LMNSAFEDDVDASD
+311 LMNSAFEDDIDSRD

-338 FMVSGM
+338 FMVCGICS
-344 YGMYQ
+344 MYQ
-349 GYAGLLIPNPRDLD
+349 GYTGLLIPNPRDLD
-363 GLIKEMGKYKPA
+363 GLIKEMGKYKPS

-381 TLFNGLINK
+381 TLFNGLVHK
-390 ESFADL
+390 DSFADL

-413 SVAKKWHKITG
+413 SVAKEWHKITG

-445 TIAEFTNKIG
+445 TIAEFTGKIG
-455 IPASSTDMILIDD
+455 IPAPSTDVVLID
-468 EGNQVALGD
+468 EEENVVALGD

-496 EETAETFTDDGY
+496 KETTESFTASGY

-519 KGFVKIVD
+519 KGFIKIVD

-554 VAECGAI
+554 VVECGAI
-561 GVPNEDRGEEPK
+561 GVPNDERGEEPK
-573 LFVVKKGEVTEQ
+573 LFVVKKGDVTEK
-585 ELLDFGKKQ
+585 ELLEYGKKQ

>member
-1 MTDNIDKE
+1 MTDNINKE
-9 TANDKAAISNK
+9 TTGNNAETN
-20 DHTSDSTHKD
+20 
-30 NVDKG
+30 G
-35 TVGKGNAAKDSAH
+35 TGSA
-48 KSKADGNKIYQE
+48 SEYIYQD
-60 NAFPTMPTISS
+60 NAFPTMPTIAS

-78 YERYGIA
+78 YERYSID
-85 ATIDMPDDNTSLL
+85 ATIDMPEDNTSLL
-98 EVFERNFSRYGQ
+98 DVFERNFGRYGQ
-110 KPAYICMG
+110 KTAYICMG
-118 AEISFKQLDLYS
+118 ASISFKQLDLYS

-152 PNLLQY
+152 PNILQY
-158 PVVALGII
+158 PVVALGVI
-166 RAGMVLVNVNPLY
+166 RAGMILVNVNPLY
-179 TSRELSHQLHDSGTK
+179 TSRELSHQLHDSGAK

-205 YQEAE
+205 YQDAE

-216 HVIVCKIGDMLG
+216 HVVVCKVGDMLG
-228 TIKGPIVNL
+228 TVKGTVVNL
-237 VARHVKKMIPAYS
+237 VARHIKKMIPPYS
-250 LPNSVSFKHALNA
+250 IPNSVSFKHALGA
-263 VSASH
+263 VSASK
-268 YKRPDLSLSDVAL
+268 YARPELNLDDVAL

-296 LSHGNLVANMLQISA
+296 LSHGNLVANMLQVSA
-311 LMNSAFEDDVDASD
+311 LMNSAFDDDVDGKD

-338 FMVSGM
+338 FMVCGICS
-344 YGMYQ
+344 MYQ

-363 GLIKEMGKYKPA
+363 GLIKEMGKYKPS

-381 TLFNGLINK
+381 TLFNGLVHK

-413 SVAKKWHKITG
+413 SVAKEWHKITG

-445 TIAEFTNKIG
+445 TIAEFTGKIG
-455 IPASSTDMILIDD
+455 IPAPSTDVVLID
-468 EGNQVALGD
+468 EEENVVAMGD

-496 EETAETFTDDGY
+496 QETAESFTASGH

-519 KGFVKIVD
+519 KGFIKIVD

-554 VAECGAI
+554 VVECGAI
-561 GVPNEDRGEEPK
+561 GVPNDERGEEPK
-573 LFVVKKGEVTEQ
+573 LFVVKKGEVTEK
-585 ELLDFGKKQ
+585 ELLDYGKKQ